1 MQNSSGKILKLTVLM
16 SYLVRGDLPDDPK
29 YAQRIAAKA
38 PLFTVIEDVL
48 YFVDQKRYH
57 RKRAVVPQHLQKS
70 LLQQSHGGPMS
81 GHFSGPRLYSSLART
96 WWWDGM
102 YADTMEHCRGCPQ
115 CAIVTGGSQQH
126 RPLLRPIPVQRV
138 FQIIGLD
145 IMDLPRTNQGNQHV
159 IVFQDFLSKWPLVFP
174 TPDQKAVRIV
184 KLLVEEVVPIFGV
197 PEALLTDRGTNLLAH
212 LMLDVCRL
220 LGTKKLNMT
229 AYHPQC
235 DGMVERFNRT
245 LKTMIRKHASV
256 YGSQWD
262 TYLHGLLWAYRNTP
276 HETTG
281 EKPSFLLFVTL
292 LSLLYCLSC

>member
-1 MQNSSGKILKLTVLM
+1 MEVEELLVTSPKTVVPSGYAEQQWKDPKLTVLM

-57 RKRAVVPQHLQKS
+57 RKHAVVPQHLQKS

-184 KLLVEEVVPIFGV
+184 KLL
-197 PEALLTDRGTNLLAH
+197 RRSSTN
-212 LMLDVCRL
+212 
-220 LGTKKLNMT
+220 
-229 AYHPQC
+229 
-235 DGMVERFNRT
+235 
-245 LKTMIRKHASV
+245 IRS
-256 YGSQWD
+256 
-262 TYLHGLLWAYRNTP
+262 P
-276 HETTG
+276 
-281 EKPSFLLFVTL
+281 
-292 LSLLYCLSC
+292 

>member
-1 MQNSSGKILKLTVLM
+1 
-16 SYLVRGDLPDDPK
+16 
-29 YAQRIAAKA
+29 
-38 PLFTVIEDVL
+38 
-48 YFVDQKRYH
+48 
-57 RKRAVVPQHLQKS
+57 
-70 LLQQSHGGPMS
+70 
-81 GHFSGPRLYSSLART
+81 
-96 WWWDGM
+96 
-102 YADTMEHCRGCPQ
+102 
-115 CAIVTGGSQQH
+115 
-126 RPLLRPIPVQRV
+126 
-138 FQIIGLD
+138 
-145 IMDLPRTNQGNQHV
+145 
-159 IVFQDFLSKWPLVFP
+159 
-174 TPDQKAVRIV
+174 
-184 KLLVEEVVPIFGV
+184 
-197 PEALLTDRGTNLLAH
+197 
-212 LMLDVCRL
+212 MLDVCRL

>member
-1 MQNSSGKILKLTVLM
+1 MLQVAAITTTEETSDFLQNMEVEELLVTSPKTVVPSGYAEQQWKDPKLTVLM

-57 RKRAVVPQHLQKS
+57 RKHAVVPQHLQKS

-81 GHFSGPRLYSSLART
+81 DTFQVLDCTLHLPEPGG
-96 WWWDGM
+96 GM
-102 YADTMEHCRGCPQ
+102 VCMQILWNTVEAVHN
-115 CAIVTGGSQQH
+115 VLLSQEGVKQH

-184 KLLVEEVVPIFGV
+184 KLL
-197 PEALLTDRGTNLLAH
+197 RRSSTN
-212 LMLDVCRL
+212 
-220 LGTKKLNMT
+220 
-229 AYHPQC
+229 
-235 DGMVERFNRT
+235 
-245 LKTMIRKHASV
+245 IRS
-256 YGSQWD
+256 
-262 TYLHGLLWAYRNTP
+262 P
-276 HETTG
+276 
-281 EKPSFLLFVTL
+281 
-292 LSLLYCLSC
+292 